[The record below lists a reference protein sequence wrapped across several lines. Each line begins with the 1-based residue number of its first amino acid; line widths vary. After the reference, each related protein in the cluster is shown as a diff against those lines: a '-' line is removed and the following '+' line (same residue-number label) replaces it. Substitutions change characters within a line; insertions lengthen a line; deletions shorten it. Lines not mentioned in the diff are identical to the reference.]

1 MKVDR
6 IHIEAPA
13 TNARRDRVEQE
24 VFSQLAGIRAA
35 DRAEAIAPRAQ
46 RPRPRLAI
54 WLPAAACLAA
64 AAIAV
69 VVLVGRD
76 QRPVEIAGP
85 SLVETPV
92 GGSSR
97 FTVGDAVVQAGSD
110 TSVSVSTSDA
120 GVMLV
125 LGRGAIDCDVEPRNG
140 RAPFRV
146 QAGDVDVEV
155 IGTRFA
161 VTRVGAGAR
170 VDVTR
175 GKVRVRSAGSERFLT
190 AGQSWT
196 PSAITASVSPPPPA
210 RIESPTEVVIPQPTT
225 ETPDSTEPR
234 LHPAPREPT
243 RREAFALAQQL
254 ESKDVQ
260 KAARAY
266 RSIASGSDSW
276 AALALY
282 SLAELQASSD
292 AKQALRSLDELARRF
307 PNGANTEDAGWLRVD
322 VLRRNGRHDEARAA
336 AESYLRAFPRG
347 TYAKQA
353 GTLAAPR

>member
-6 IHIEAPA
+6 IQIEAPA
-13 TNARRDRVEQE
+13 TDARRDRVEQE
-24 VFSQLAGIRAA
+24 VFSQLSGIRAA
-35 DRAEAIAPRAQ
+35 DRAEAIAPRAY

-69 VVLVGRD
+69 VMFIGRD
-76 QRPVEIAGP
+76 QHPVELAGP

-120 GVMLV
+120 GVVLV

-161 VTRVGAGAR
+161 VTRVGDGAR

-196 PSAITASVSPPPPA
+196 PSAITADVLAPPPA
-210 RIESPTEVVIPQPTT
+210 PSEPPTEVVAPPRPQ
-225 ETPDSTEPR
+225 
-234 LHPAPREPT
+234 APKEPT
-243 RREAFALAQQL
+243 RRELFGQAQQL
-254 ESKDVQ
+254 ESKDAQ

-282 SLAELQASSD
+282 SLAELQAASD
-292 AKQALRSLDELARRF
+292 VKQALRSLDELARRF
-307 PNGANTEDAGWLRVD
+307 PNGANAEDAGWLRVD

-336 AESYLRAFPRG
+336 AESYLRAFPHG

-353 GTLAAPR
+353 GSLATPR

>member
-6 IHIEAPA
+6 INIEAPA
-13 TNARRDRVEQE
+13 TDARRDRVEHG
-24 VFSQLAGIRAA
+24 VFSRLSGIRAA
-35 DRAEAIAPRAQ
+35 DRAEAIAPRAH
-46 RPRPRLAI
+46 RPRPRIAI
-54 WLPAAACLAA
+54 WLPVAAGLAA
-64 AAIAV
+64 AAIV
-69 VVLVGRD
+69 VVMLVGRE

-92 GGSSR
+92 GGSSK

-120 GVMLV
+120 GVVLV
-125 LGRGAIDCDVEPRNG
+125 LGRGTIDCDVEPRHG
-140 RAPFRV
+140 REPFRV

-155 IGTRFA
+155 IGTRFV
-161 VTRVGAGAR
+161 VTRVGSGAR

-196 PSAITASVSPPPPA
+196 PPLITADASPPPPA
-210 RIESPTEVVIPQPTT
+210 PMEPPKEVVAPQPAL
-225 ETPDSTEPR
+225 ETPDPAEPR
-234 LHPAPREPT
+234 PQPPREPT
-243 RREAFALAQQL
+243 RRQMFAQAQLL
-254 ESKDVQ
+254 ESKDAQ

-266 RSIASGSDSW
+266 RAIASGSDSW

-282 SLAELQASSD
+282 SLAELQAGTD
-292 AKQALRSLDELARRF
+292 VKQALRSLDELGRRF
-307 PNGANTEDAGWLRVD
+307 PNGANAEDASWLRVD
-322 VLRRNGRHDEARAA
+322 VLRRAGRHAEARAA
-336 AESYLRAFPRG
+336 AESYLRAFPGG

-353 GTLAAPR
+353 GTLVTPR

>member
-6 IHIEAPA
+6 IKLEAPA
-13 TNARRDRVEQE
+13 TDARRDRVEHG

-35 DRAEAIAPRAQ
+35 DRAEAIAPRARQ
-46 RPRPRLAI
+46 SRPRLAI
-54 WLPAAACLAA
+54 WLPAATALAA
-64 AAIAV
+64 AAVAII
-69 VVLVGRD
+69 VLVGRD
-76 QRPVEIAGP
+76 QRSFEIAGP
-85 SLVETPV
+85 SLIETPV
-92 GGSSR
+92 GGSSK

-120 GVMLV
+120 GVVLA
-125 LGRGAIDCDVEPRNG
+125 LGRGTVDCDVEPRTG

-161 VTRVGAGAR
+161 VTRVGSGAR

-175 GKVRVRSAGSERFLT
+175 GKVRVRSAGTERFLT

-196 PSAITASVSPPPPA
+196 PPVITADVTPSLPVTIAP
-210 RIESPTEVVIPQPTT
+210 PTEVIVPPPL
-225 ETPDSTEPR
+225 ETPDSAAPR
-234 LHPAPREPT
+234 PLPPREPT
-243 RREAFALAQQL
+243 RREAFAQAQLL
-254 ESKDVQ
+254 ESEDAQ
-260 KAARAY
+260 RAARAY

-282 SLAELQASSD
+282 SLAELQAGSD
-292 AKQALRSLDELARRF
+292 VTQALKSLDELTRRF
-307 PNGANTEDAGWLRVD
+307 PKGANAEDAAWLRVD
-322 VLRRNGRHDEARAA
+322 VLRRAGRTDEARTAA
-336 AESYLRAFPRG
+336 QGYLRAFPRG

-353 GTLAAPR
+353 GSLAALQ

>member
-6 IHIEAPA
+6 INIEAPA
-13 TNARRDRVEQE
+13 TDARRDRVEHG
-24 VFSQLAGIRAA
+24 VFSQLSGIRAA
-35 DRAEAIAPRAQ
+35 DRAEAIAPRTH

-54 WLPAAACLAA
+54 WLPAAALAA
-64 AAIAV
+64 AAIAI

-92 GGSSR
+92 GGSSK

-110 TSVSVSTSDA
+110 TSVSVSTSNT

-125 LGRGAIDCDVEPRNG
+125 LGRGAIDCDVEPRSG
-140 RAPFRV
+140 RAPFLV

-155 IGTRFA
+155 IGTRFS
-161 VTRVGAGAR
+161 VTRVGTGAR

-175 GKVRVRSAGSERFLT
+175 GKVRVRAAGSERFLT

-196 PSAITASVSPPPPA
+196 PSLITADLSPSPSAPNEPP
-210 RIESPTEVVIPQPTT
+210 TDVVAPQPPIEIPEVA
-225 ETPDSTEPR
+225 ETRPQP
-234 LHPAPREPT
+234 PREPT
-243 RREAFALAQQL
+243 RREAFAQAQLL
-254 ESKDVQ
+254 ESKDAQ

-282 SLAELQASSD
+282 SLAELQAGSD
-292 AKQALRSLDELARRF
+292 VTQALKSLDELARRF
-307 PNGANTEDAGWLRVD
+307 PRGANAEDAAWLRVD
-322 VLRRNGRHDEARAA
+322 VLRRAGRHDEARTAA
-336 AESYLRAFPRG
+336 QSYLRAFPGG

-353 GTLAAPR
+353 GSLATTR

>member
-6 IHIEAPA
+6 IMIEAPA
-13 TNARRDRVEQE
+13 TDARRDRVEHG
-24 VFSQLAGIRAA
+24 VFSQLSGIRAA

-46 RPRPRLAI
+46 RPRPRVAI
-54 WLPAAACLAA
+54 WLPVAAALAA
-64 AAIAV
+64 AAIAI
-69 VVLVGRD
+69 VVLAGRD

-92 GGSSR
+92 GGSSK

-120 GVMLV
+120 GVALI
-125 LGRGAIDCDVEPRNG
+125 LGRGAVDCDVEPRNG

-155 IGTRFA
+155 IGTRFS
-161 VTRVGAGAR
+161 VTRVGSGAR

-175 GKVRVRSAGSERFLT
+175 GKVRVRSAGGERFLT

-196 PSAITASVSPPPPA
+196 PSVITADVSPPPPA
-210 RIESPTEVVIPQPTT
+210 PIESPNEVVSPQPAT
-225 ETPDSTEPR
+225 ETPHTTEPR
-234 LHPAPREPT
+234 PQPPKELT
-243 RREAFALAQQL
+243 RREAFSQAQVL
-254 ESKDVQ
+254 ESKDAQ

-282 SLAELQASSD
+282 SLAELQAGND
-292 AKQALRSLDELARRF
+292 VTQALKSLDELARRF
-307 PNGANTEDAGWLRVD
+307 PRGANAEDAAWLRVD
-322 VLRRNGRHDEARAA
+322 VLRRAGRPDEARAA
-336 AESYLRAFPRG
+336 ARSYLRAFPGG

-353 GTLAAPR
+353 GSLATTR

>member
-13 TNARRDRVEQE
+13 TDARRERVEQE
-24 VFSQLAGIRAA
+24 VFSQLAGVRAA
-35 DRAEAIAPRAQ
+35 DRAEAIAPRSQ
-46 RPRPRLAI
+46 RARPRLAI
-54 WLPAAACLAA
+54 WLPAAAFVAA
-64 AAIAV
+64 AAIAIV
-69 VVLVGRD
+69 ILVGRE
-76 QRPVEIAGP
+76 QRAVEIAGP
-85 SLVETPV
+85 SLVETPI

-97 FTVGDAVVQAGSD
+97 FTVGDAVVQAGGD
-110 TSVSVSTSDA
+110 TSVAVSTSDA

-125 LGRGAIDCDVEPRNG
+125 LGRGAIDCDVEPRDG
-140 RAPFRV
+140 RLPFRV
-146 QAGDVDVEV
+146 RAGDVDVEV
-155 IGTRFA
+155 VGTRFA
-161 VTRVGAGAR
+161 VTRLGSGAR

-175 GKVRVRSAGSERFLT
+175 GKVRVRSAGDERLLT

-196 PSAITASVSPPPPA
+196 PSAITASASPPPPA
-210 RIESPTEVVIPQPTT
+210 PIEPPTEVVAPQPTI
-225 ETPDSTEPR
+225 EAPESTQPPPR
-234 LHPAPREPT
+234 QPT
-243 RREAFALAQQL
+243 RREAFAQAQLL
-254 ESKDVQ
+254 ESKDAT

-266 RSIASGSDSW
+266 RAIAGGSDSW

-282 SLAELQASSD
+282 SLAELQAGSD
-292 AKQALRSLDELARRF
+292 VKQALRSLDELARRF
-307 PNGANTEDAGWLRVD
+307 PNGANAEDAGWLRVD

>member
-6 IHIEAPA
+6 INIEAPA
-13 TNARRDRVEQE
+13 TDARRDRVEHG
-24 VFSQLAGIRAA
+24 VFSQLSGIRAA
-35 DRAEAIAPRAQ
+35 DRAEAIAPRAH
-46 RPRPRLAI
+46 RPRQRLAI
-54 WLPAAACLAA
+54 WLPAAAALAA
-64 AAIAV
+64 AAIAM
-69 VVLVGRD
+69 VVLIGRE

-92 GGSSR
+92 GGSSK

-110 TSVSVSTSDA
+110 TSVSVSASDA

-161 VTRVGAGAR
+161 VTRVGSGAR

-175 GKVRVRSAGSERFLT
+175 GKVRVRSAGDERFLT

-196 PSAITASVSPPPPA
+196 PSVIAADASPPPPA
-210 RIESPTEVVIPQPTT
+210 PIEPPTEVVAPQPPIA
-225 ETPDSTEPR
+225 TPDSAEPR
-234 LHPAPREPT
+234 PPAQREPT
-243 RREAFALAQQL
+243 RRQAFAQAQLL
-254 ESKDVQ
+254 ESKDAQ

-282 SLAELQASSD
+282 SLAELQAASD
-292 AKQALRSLDELARRF
+292 VNQALKALDELARRF
-307 PNGANTEDAGWLRVD
+307 PRAANAEDAAWLRVD
-322 VLRRNGRHDEARAA
+322 VLRRAGRPDEARAA
-336 AESYLRAFPRG
+336 AQSYLGAFPRG

-353 GTLAAPR
+353 GSLAITR

>member
-13 TNARRDRVEQE
+13 TDARRDRVERD
-24 VFSQLAGIRAA
+24 VFAQLSAIRAA
-35 DRAEAIAPRAQ
+35 DRADAIAPRE
-46 RPRPRLAI
+46 RLPRSRLAI

-64 AAIAV
+64 AAIAIV
-69 VVLVGRD
+69 VVVGRD
-76 QRPVEIAGP
+76 ERPVEIAGP

-125 LGRGAIDCDVEPRNG
+125 LGRGTIDCNVEPRNG
-140 RAPFRV
+140 RPPFRV
-146 QAGDVDVEV
+146 HAGDVDVEV
-155 IGTRFA
+155 VGTRFA
-161 VTRVGAGAR
+161 VTRVGSGAR

-175 GKVRVRSAGSERFLT
+175 GKVRVRSAAGERLLT
-190 AGQSWT
+190 PGQSWT
-196 PSAITASVSPPPPA
+196 PAAITATAAQTAPAPEPPSATVP
-210 RIESPTEVVIPQPTT
+210 PQPTI
-225 ETPDSTEPR
+225 EPPEPVAPR
-234 LHPAPREPT
+234 PQPPREPT
-243 RREAFALAQQL
+243 RREAFAQAQLL

-266 RSIASGSDSW
+266 RSIANGSDSW
-276 AALALY
+276 AALSLY
-282 SLAELQASSD
+282 SLAELQAGDD

-307 PNGANTEDAGWLRVD
+307 PKGANAEDASWLRVD
-322 VLRRNGRHDEARAA
+322 VLQRSGRQDEARAA
-336 AESYLRAFPRG
+336 AESYLRVFPRG
-347 TYAKQA
+347 TYVKQA
-353 GTLAAPR
+353 GSLATPR